1 MRFIIANLLIFIT
14 FVGCG
19 SDSDKEVFKQDI
31 ENSTKSSQASP
42 APQNDTNT
50 QKKEDDDDSWKEDE
64 DDDIWKDEDEA
75 PKPTPTT
82 QTNTYS
88 GPFKNAKNLIKKS
101 QNKEIEGAT
110 YICFGDSTRSYS
122 HYQNQ
127 YIFEDIKYR
136 LNDYGINSINASV
149 SGLKARDASWS
160 DIVEKIPSDGSTTIL
175 DISLGL
181 NDYGDY
187 SSDQIK
193 YSLESIIQNIKS
205 RKPGTNFILTIP
217 NRVYYNKDYMSDV
230 LSQVYRDLSS
240 EFNIPYIDV
249 PNEAMPLDDLSLD
262 WYREGDQTHLK
273 RAGQDRIAQLI
284 LSKILP

>member
-1 MRFIIANLLIFIT
+1 MRLIIASLLIFIT

-19 SDSDKEVFKQDI
+19 SSTEETVSKQDTKQ
-31 ENSTKSSQASP
+31 STTTTQTSSAL
-42 APQNDTNT
+42 QNDINT
-50 QKKEDDDDSWKEDE
+50 QKEEDDDSWKEDE
-64 DDDIWKDEDEA
+64 DEDSWKDEDEKPA
-75 PKPTPTT
+75 PPPVA

-88 GPFKNAKNLIKKS
+88 GPFKNVKNLIKKS
-101 QNKEIEGAT
+101 QDSKIENAT

-149 SGLKARDASWS
+149 TGLKAKDASWS
-160 DIVEKIPSDGSTTIL
+160 DVVNKIPSDGSTTIL
-175 DISLGL
+175 NISLGL

-187 SSDQIK
+187 SSEQIK
-193 YSLESIIQNIKS
+193 YSLENIIKNIRSK
-205 RKPGTNFILTIP
+205 REGTNFILTIP
-217 NRVYYNKDYMSDV
+217 NRVYYNKDYMSYE
-230 LSQVYRDLSS
+230 LSRIYKELSS

-249 PNEAMPLDDLSLD
+249 PNEAMPLSELSLD

-273 RAGQDRIAQLI
+273 RAGQDRIAELI